1 MPSLILQHM
10 TELWN
15 VDENAL
21 FFTAVTARVSRV
33 CHANIL
39 RGGGFFF
46 FFFFGGGF
54 CYDPT
59 RNKKRK
65 CKNIRI

>member
-46 FFFFGGGF
+46 FFFLEAVFVMIQLG
-54 CYDPT
+54 T
-59 RNKKRK
+59 KRG
-65 CKNIRI
+65 NVRI